1 MKGKGGRERY
11 TELNAEFQERERR
24 GKKSFLSEQ
33 CKEIEENSRMVKTR
47 ELFKKSRDIKEIFH
61 AYRHNKGKRWQ

>member
-1 MKGKGGRERY
+1 MKGRGERERY
-11 TELNAEFQERERR
+11 TELNPEFQERERR

-33 CKEIEENSRMVKTR
+33 CKEIEENSRMVKTG

-61 AYRHNKGKRWQ
+61 ADRHNKGKKWQ